1 MPTDPFGFSE
11 NPFADAPDPRF
22 LYSGRSHRE
31 AVARLRRALETREPF
46 ALLAG
51 LPGVGKTVAVETALA
66 CAGPY
71 VRVTV
76 AASPALTRERFLEQV
91 LSGFAP
97 GGDDRS
103 DPAQPAD
110 GLEARLRAV
119 TAAGRTAVLVV
130 EDAHDLDRP
139 LLEDLRLYSNLEA
152 GGRALLQIVLVGRPA
167 LEETLSD
174 PACDTLRRRIAVGC
188 RLDPLSAEETEAYIR
203 HRVAVAGDAGPC
215 PFTTEA
221 CRAVHR
227 LTHGIPREIHRIA
240 GEALALANTAGE
252 ATIAASHVGCAVVML
267 GFRSV
272 AGPALA
278 AEESVLTPEESVFT
292 AEESVL
298 MSEESVP
305 PAEEPVLAAEEP
317 FLAAEEPFLAAEES
331 VPVARKRVETTAG
344 PVEPS
349 VAIEWAVPE
358 AAPPVSL
365 EHPLPRPGSEEHAAH
380 AGGPVA
386 SGARTLEAPL
396 AAEPVETPA
405 APRATDD
412 AATALRRARRRR
424 EAPPRDHSPRAAR
437 APGAPVLTAAALL
450 LVVAGSLA
458 LIHSMRGRVPSRPT
472 TTPMTAAPAAVP
484 AVAPVAETPKRAP
497 VKTNARRTPTRAPV
511 SAAAP
516 VTAEPKRAPAA
527 AERSYGVE
535 VGTFLSE
542 SRAQTECDRLAAAIQ
557 RPCRV
562 VPSDDDAYAVVVGP
576 VVGAKEATR
585 LSVDLAGRGLVNEA
599 RVVGWAP
606 GGARH

>member
-22 LYSGRSHRE
+22 LHSGRSHRE
-31 AVARLRRALETREPF
+31 AVAHLRRALETREPF
-46 ALLAG
+46 ALVAG

-66 CAGPY
+66 GAGPH

-76 AASPALTRERFLEQV
+76 AASPALTREGFLEQV
-91 LSGFAP
+91 LSGFAS

-103 DPAQPAD
+103 GPAQPAE

-119 TAAGRTAVLVV
+119 TATGRAAVLVV
-130 EDAHDLDRP
+130 EDAHDLGRP

-152 GGRALLQIVLVGRPA
+152 GGHALLQIVLVGRPA

-174 PACDTLRRRIAVGC
+174 PACATLRRRIAVGC

-203 HRVAVAGDAGPC
+203 HRVAVAGGAGPC

-227 LTHGIPREIHRIA
+227 LTHGIPREIDRIA

-278 AEESVLTPEESVFT
+278 AEASMPT
-292 AEESVL
+292 
-298 MSEESVP
+298 
-305 PAEEPVLAAEEP
+305 
-317 FLAAEEPFLAAEES
+317 AEES
-331 VPVARKRVETTAG
+331 VPVAEERMEATAESAEPPVAVEWT
-344 PVEPS
+344 VS
-349 VAIEWAVPE
+349 E
-358 AAPPVSL
+358 AAPPVPL
-365 EHPLPRPGSEEHAAH
+365 EQPLPRPGSEEH
-380 AGGPVA
+380 VA
-386 SGARTLEAPL
+386 PAEAPPTSD
-396 AAEPVETPA
+396 AWTVEAPPVAEPVETPA
-405 APRATDD
+405 APRDIDD
-412 AATALRRARRRR
+412 AAPRPAAPAPRRARRRH
-424 EAPPRDHSPRAAR
+424 EAPPQDRSPRTAR
-437 APGAPVLTAAALL
+437 VPGTMVLTAAALL
-450 LVVAGSLA
+450 VVIAGSLA
-458 LIHSMRGRVPSRPT
+458 LIHSMRARVQSRPA
-472 TTPMTAAPAAVP
+472 TTPVAAAPAP
-484 AVAPVAETPKRAP
+484 EP
-497 VKTNARRTPTRAPV
+497 
-511 SAAAP
+511 AAAP
-516 VTAEPKRAPAA
+516 VKETTKRAPAPANPRRTPAHPPVPA
-527 AERSYGVE
+527 AAPVVAEAKGEPAKPGRSYGVA

-542 SRAQTECDRLAAAIQ
+542 SRAQAECDRLAAAIQ

-562 VPSDDDAYAVVVGP
+562 VPDDDDAYAVVVGP
-576 VVGAKEATR
+576 LAGSKEATR

-606 GGARH
+606 GGARR